1 MKKISEE
8 LLQQVLNTIA
18 LATHPSQSYMQV
30 NQLVSKLAKLEKVE
44 EEVKE

>member
-18 LATHPSQSYMQV
+18 LSVHPSQSYLQI
-30 NQLVSKLAKLEKVE
+30 NQLVQNLSQLEEIK
-44 EEVKE
+44 

>member
-18 LATHPSQSYMQV
+18 LATHPNQSYLQV
-30 NQLVSKLAKLEKVE
+30 NQLVSKLSKLEEIK